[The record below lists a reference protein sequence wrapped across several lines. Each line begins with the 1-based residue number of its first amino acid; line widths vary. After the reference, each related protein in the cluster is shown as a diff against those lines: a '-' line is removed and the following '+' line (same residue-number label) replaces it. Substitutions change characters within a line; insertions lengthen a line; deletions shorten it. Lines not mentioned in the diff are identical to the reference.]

1 METDLFASSSLSAQ
15 SYLDAALATRPAAG
29 APAFA
34 GADPKQAAEQFE
46 AFFVSQVIDTMTS
59 GESLQSAFGG
69 GAGENAWKSFLN
81 EAFADAIVR
90 SGGVGLADRLMS
102 EIIAMQAEAN
112 GPAAPTAPT
121 QAYLAQLNL
130 PSA

>member
-1 METDLFASSSLSAQ
+1 MESDLFASSSFSGQ

-29 APAFA
+29 GPALV
-34 GADPKQAAEQFE
+34 GADPKQAAERFE
-46 AFFVSQVIDTMTS
+46 AFFLSQVLDTMSS

-102 EIIAMQAEAN
+102 EIIALQAEMN
-112 GPAAPTAPT
+112 GSAQPA
-121 QAYLAQLNL
+121 QSESNL
-130 PSA
+130 PST